1 MEMTKRKK
9 ERRKISDLTVGD
21 VVFCLDRYTHEL
33 HIENIIKQDLWE
45 GRYFLSGPKCYTNP
59 EINCTNTEKS
69 NIANHGDIVFSNK
82 EAVIDYIKDTSKK
95 LKDIRLYLRKR
106 KFK

>member
-1 MEMTKRKK
+1 MEMTKRNK

-45 GRYFLSGPKCYTNP
+45 GRYFLSGPKCYSNP
-59 EINCTNTEKS
+59 EIKCIHGEKTS
-69 NIANHGDIVFSNK
+69 ICNHSDIVFSNK

-95 LKDIRLYLRKR
+95 LKDIRLYLRKL
-106 KFK
+106 KLK

>member
-1 MEMTKRKK
+1 MKK
-9 ERRKISDLTVGD
+9 ERIKISDLTVGD
-21 VVFCLDRYTHEL
+21 IVFCLDRYTNKL
-33 HIENIIKQDLWE
+33 HIENIIEQDLWE
-45 GRYFLSGPKCYTNP
+45 GRYFLSGPKWYTNP
-59 EINCTNTEKS
+59 EIKCTHTEKS
-69 NIANHGDIVFSNK
+69 NIANHSDIVFSNK

>member
-1 MEMTKRKK
+1 MEMTKRNK

-45 GRYFLSGPKCYTNP
+45 GRYFLSGPKCYFNP
-59 EINCTNTEKS
+59 EIKCINGEKTS
-69 NIANHGDIVFSNK
+69 ICNHSDIVFSNK

-95 LKDIRLYLRKR
+95 LKDVRLYLRKL
-106 KFK
+106 KLK

>member
-1 MEMTKRKK
+1 MEMTKKNK

-33 HIENIIKQDLWE
+33 HIENIIKQDLFE

-59 EINCTNTEKS
+59 EINCINNEKTS
-69 NIANHGDIVFSNK
+69 ICNHSDIVFSNK

-95 LKDIRLYLRKR
+95 LKDVRLYLRKL
-106 KFK
+106 KLK